1 MKTEN
6 LISVNTLITHYK
18 VEMPFF
24 THLNEIGLIEVEIIE
39 ETPYIQQEKIV
50 VLEKIIRLHH
60 ELEINME
67 GIDVVLNLLHKL
79 NELQNEL
86 IATKNRLQ
94 LYES

>member
-6 LISVNTLITHYK
+6 LISVNTLMTHYK

>member
-6 LISVNTLITHYK
+6 LISVNTLMTHYK

-24 THLNEIGLIEVEIIE
+24 TRLNELRLIEVEIIE
-39 ETPYIQQEKIV
+39 EIPYIQQEKIV

-86 IATKNRLQ
+86 IETKNRLQ